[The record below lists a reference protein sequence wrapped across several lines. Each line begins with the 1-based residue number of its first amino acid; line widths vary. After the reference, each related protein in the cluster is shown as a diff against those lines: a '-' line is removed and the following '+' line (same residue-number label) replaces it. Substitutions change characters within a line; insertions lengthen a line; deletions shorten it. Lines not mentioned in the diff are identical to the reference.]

1 MVNAL
6 PHVIFRL
13 GRQAFAIALA
23 EVKDVARAPQLSAV
37 PCAVP
42 AVRGIAVLREQFTT
56 VVDLRARFGL
66 PTSSQIGT
74 ALVVEHEGER
84 IALLVD
90 RMEEVLNLAVTPPT
104 SMPRDPLWQGV
115 IAGIIHREK
124 DMVVVLDVPAIVEG
138 SGYHLT

>member
-1 MVNAL
+1 MVSTT

-23 EVKDVARAPQLSAV
+23 AVKDVAREPQVMAV
-37 PCAVP
+37 PQAAA
-42 AVRGIAVLREQFTT
+42 AVRGMTVLREQFTT
-56 VVDLRARFGL
+56 VLDLRARFGL
-66 PTSSQIGT
+66 PVPTGIGT

-84 IALLVD
+84 VALLVD

-104 SMPRDPLWQGV
+104 TSPRDPLWQGV

-124 DMVVVLDVPAIVEG
+124 DMVVVLDVAAVVEG
-138 SGYHLT
+138 AAA